1 MASVAVKGPV
11 GRRPWQQCLDDM
23 RVKPLDHEVFALA
36 LPALGA
42 LAAEPL
48 YILVDTAIV
57 GHLGTTQLA
66 SLAIA
71 ATVLSTGFTML
82 NFLTYGTT
90 AQVARLHGA
99 GRDRDAAALGSQ
111 ALWLALFLGLFLLIA
126 TQLFAPPAV
135 SLMGGED
142 EVAEGAVLYLR
153 IAAIGGP
160 FFMIAAAGQGFLRGM
175 GDLRT
180 PLIILVVAHAVN
192 VVLEVL
198 FVYGFG
204 WGLAGSA
211 WGTVIAQ
218 AGMGLAFVQVQR
230 RAGFEPPILALM
242 RPLIRIGSEI
252 AVRTGALLGS
262 FLVASAV
269 LARVGSASLAAH
281 QIAFQLFVFLALVL
295 DALAIAAQVMVGRL
309 LGAGDAARAR
319 AAATRVILW
328 SAVVGAGFGLLL
340 VALTDIL
347 PHAFT
352 DDPGVVERAQEIW
365 WLFAA
370 LMPLNG
376 VVFALDGIL
385 IGAGDTRFLMWGM
398 LLSAAVYIPVALLA
412 LDQGW
417 GIMGV
422 WWGLAG
428 LIGMRA
434 LTCGLRFLGSRWVLT
449 GAPA

>member
-1 MASVAVKGPV
+1 M
-11 GRRPWQQCLDDM
+11 RRVLD
-23 RVKPLDHEVFALA
+23 REIFALA
-36 LPALGA
+36 WPALGA

-48 YILVDTAIV
+48 YVLVDTAIV
-57 GHLGTTQLA
+57 GHLGTMQLA

-71 ATVLSTGFTML
+71 ATVLSTGFAIL

-99 GRDRDAAALGSQ
+99 GRDHDAAALGSQ
-111 ALWLALFLGLFLLIA
+111 ALWLALIIGGLFLAL
-126 TQLFAPPAV
+126 TVWLAPNAV
-135 SLMGGED
+135 RLMGGED
-142 EVAEGAVLYLR
+142 EVADGAVLYLR
-153 IAAIGGP
+153 IAALAAP
-160 FFMIAAAGQGFLRGM
+160 FFMMAAAGQGFLRGM

-180 PLIILVVAHAVN
+180 PLVILVAAHAVN
-192 VVLEVL
+192 VVLELL

-218 AGMGLAFVQVQR
+218 AGMGLAFVEVQR
-230 RAGFEPPILALM
+230 RAGFEPPVLALM
-242 RPLIRIGSEI
+242 RPLLRIGTEI
-252 AVRTGALLGS
+252 ALRTGALLGS

-269 LARVGSASLAAH
+269 LARVGAASLAAH
-281 QIAFQLFVFLALVL
+281 QIAFQLFVFLALLL

-309 LGAGDAARAR
+309 LGAGDGERAR
-319 AAATRVILW
+319 AAATRVIVW
-328 SAVVGAGFGLLL
+328 SAVVGAGFGLVLL
-340 VALTDIL
+340 ALTGVL

-352 DDPGVVERAQEIW
+352 DDERVVERAQEIW

-398 LLSAAVYIPVALLA
+398 LLSAAVYVPVALLA

-417 GIMGV
+417 GIEGV